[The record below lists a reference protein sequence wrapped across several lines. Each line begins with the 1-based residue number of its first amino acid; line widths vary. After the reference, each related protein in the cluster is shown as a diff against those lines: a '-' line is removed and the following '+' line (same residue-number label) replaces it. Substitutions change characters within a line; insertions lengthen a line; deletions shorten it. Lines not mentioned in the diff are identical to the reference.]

1 MFAYYRYRIDF
12 FAALIIGAPLSN
24 NRQEDSMNLS
34 SAGKMNRFWE
44 MSILGFFMIPFVCFG
59 QSDPP
64 KFEAG
69 GQYVFMH
76 HSSFDQSNS
85 GLGGRFGYNITR
97 YLAAESEFDF
107 FPQKRLVLNAI
118 DSRFQ
123 RYYDSQRWEG
133 LFGVK
138 AGIRGH
144 HIGIFGKAR
153 PGFFYVSPG
162 KQYLDPLVL
171 FFRPPEEAQSQLR
184 FAMDLGGIVE
194 IYASKRS
201 FVRIDLGD
209 TMINFKRSPWG
220 DVSQKD
226 FLSHNLQLNVG
237 LGFRF

>member
-1 MFAYYRYRIDF
+1 
-12 FAALIIGAPLSN
+12 
-24 NRQEDSMNLS
+24 MNLS
-34 SAGKMNRFWE
+34 ISGKLHRFLGI
-44 MSILGFFMIPFVCFG
+44 SVLGFFIIPFVCFG
-59 QSDPP
+59 QSDLR

-85 GLGGRFGYNITR
+85 GFGGRFGYNITR

-107 FPQKRLVLNAI
+107 FPQKRLVLNSM
-118 DSRFQ
+118 DSSII
-123 RYYDSQRWEG
+123 RYYDSRRWEG

-138 AGIRGH
+138 AGIRSR

-153 PGFFYVSPG
+153 PGFFYISPG
-162 KQYLDPLVL
+162 KFYLDPRVRLI
-171 FFRPPEEAQSQLR
+171 RAPEEAQSQLR

-209 TMINFKRSPWG
+209 TMINFKRSPLG
-220 DVSQKD
+220 DISNKD
-226 FLSHNLQLNVG
+226 ILSHNLQLNVG
-237 LGFRF
+237 VGFRY